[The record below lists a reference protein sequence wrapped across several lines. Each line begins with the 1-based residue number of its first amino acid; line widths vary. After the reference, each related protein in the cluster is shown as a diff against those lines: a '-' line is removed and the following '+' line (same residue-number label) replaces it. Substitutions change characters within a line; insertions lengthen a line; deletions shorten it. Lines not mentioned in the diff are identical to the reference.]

1 MVAAD
6 GVAAFLVH
14 RGLRPDAGEVGELP
28 LQLTGPRLE
37 RVVPLVPAH
46 GAAAAA
52 ARRGAR
58 RLPAGDRLRQE
69 HHPLRLDEPHAIA
82 AALRLRRR
90 RVQRLPRRVRRGL
103 PPEVDVR
110 VAAAAAAHWS
120 RRAEAARR
128 RRQADGHGLHRPEP
142 RRLERR
148 DHRLAA
154 AARHADQ
161 RRRLHCQRTNS
172 QRPPRPCLDR
182 SPWQARTDQ
191 TNPWRRRLT
200 RGRVGVLGCGRGRGL
215 G

>member
-90 RVQRLPRRVRRGL
+90 RVQWLPRRVRRGL

-128 RRQADGHGLHRPEP
+128 RRQADGHGSTDRNPGDSSGRTTASPP
-142 RRLERR
+142 RRGTRTSEGACIANEQTVSDLHVHVSIDHHGKLEQIKPIHG
-148 DHRLAA
+148 DGDSPVGASACWDAA
-154 AARHADQ
+154 GGA
-161 RRRLHCQRTNS
+161 
-172 QRPPRPCLDR
+172 
-182 SPWQARTDQ
+182 
-191 TNPWRRRLT
+191 
-200 RGRVGVLGCGRGRGL
+200 G
-215 G
+215 

>member
-90 RVQRLPRRVRRGL
+90 RVQRLL
-103 PPEVDVR
+103 AAF
-110 VAAAAAAHWS
+110 AAACLLRS
-120 RRAEAARR
+120 TSE
-128 RRQADGHGLHRPEP
+128 
-142 RRLERR
+142 
-148 DHRLAA
+148 
-154 AARHADQ
+154 
-161 RRRLHCQRTNS
+161 S
-172 QRPPRPCLDR
+172 PPPPPPTGVGAPKR
-182 SPWQARTDQ
+182 SATPA
-191 TNPWRRRLT
+191 
-200 RGRVGVLGCGRGRGL
+200 G
-215 G
+215 